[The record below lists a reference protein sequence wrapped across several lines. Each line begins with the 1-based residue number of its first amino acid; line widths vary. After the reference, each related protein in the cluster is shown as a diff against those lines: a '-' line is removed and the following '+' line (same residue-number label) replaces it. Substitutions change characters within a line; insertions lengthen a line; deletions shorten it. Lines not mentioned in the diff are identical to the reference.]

1 MCMKK
6 NNNRLL
12 RGVAAVLCL
21 ALMFLT
27 MSGMAMATDMED
39 APAGGAPEIVEA
51 ELPATPEETPEP
63 PPAEQGPDTQEPAPA
78 PPETTETPQL
88 EAEYALDADIP
99 AGWHNAPVTVTV
111 RIRDKNN
118 AGWQKVE
125 AALRETAERTDLTE
139 QLAHDGLA
147 RYTVPD
153 NGVVFFFV
161 TDPYGTEHTL
171 TLELRCID
179 LEAPVLR
186 AGVSGTLLR
195 VEAADALSGIAGVY
209 VNDELYTTLQN
220 GEFSVRIDKN
230 TRDSH
235 FYIMGVDNAGNRTG
249 YVVIANPFYEKETP
263 APSPTP
269 EQHSAHCPADCDCRK
284 PPSGNTGSSGNTS
297 SSGNTG
303 SNGSN
308 TGAGKPSNASG
319 STGKPAAAQTPAATE
334 PAKAQEPAGTAA
346 PVAIEKGTGFSQN
359 GSAVTRDL
367 LYDKHTNKQF
377 IAVETRNGHTL
388 YLVIDY
394 DKPLDE
400 DGDQYETYFLNLVD
414 ESDLLALI
422 DEDSAPVCS
431 CKDKCETGA
440 VNTACAVC
448 KTNMTECM
456 GKEKA
461 TEKTPEPEPTPDT
474 TDSPDKSGGEKKSGS
489 GLVVIVLLLLMAGGG
504 ALYWFKLRKKK
515 PDTKGPVDLDD
526 YDYGDEDEDEE
537 YENEDDAD
545 EPEETEDADA

>member
-39 APAGGAPEIVEA
+39 APAGDAPESTPEIVEA
-51 ELPATPEETPEP
+51 ELSATPEETPEP
-63 PPAEQGPDTQEPAPA
+63 PLAKQVPDTQEPAPA
-78 PPETTETPQL
+78 PPETTETPQP

-118 AGWQKVE
+118 AGWKKVE

-153 NGVVFFFV
+153 NGIVFFFV

-186 AGVSGTLLR
+186 AGVSGALLR
-195 VEAADALSGIAGVY
+195 VEAADALSGMAGVY

-220 GEFSVRIDKN
+220 GEFSLRIDRN

-249 YVVIANPFYEKETP
+249 YLVIANPFYEKETP

-284 PPSGNTGSSGNTS
+284 QSSGNTGSSG
-297 SSGNTG
+297 
-303 SNGSN
+303 SN
-308 TGAGKPSNASG
+308 TGVGKPSNASG

-334 PAKAQEPAGTAA
+334 PAKTQEPSDTAA

-400 DGDQYETYFLNLVD
+400 DGERYETYFLNLVD

-422 DEDSAPVCS
+422 DREDSIPVCS
-431 CKDKCETGA
+431 CANKCEAGA
-440 VNTACAVC
+440 VNTACEVC
-448 KTNMTECM
+448 RANITECA
-456 GKEKA
+456 GKAAEPKKEPE
-461 TEKTPEPEPTPDT
+461 TTPEPDPEP
-474 TDSPDKSGGEKKSGS
+474 EKKSGGS
-489 GLVVIVLLLLMAGGG
+489 GLLVVALLIVLAGGG

-545 EPEETEDADA
+545 ESEETEDADA

>member
-1 MCMKK
+1 MRMKNK
-6 NNNRLL
+6 FKGRRLL
-12 RGVAAVLCL
+12 RSAAAMICL
-21 ALMFLT
+21 AMMFLT

-39 APAGGAPEIVEA
+39 APAGGAPESTPEIVET
-51 ELPATPEETPEP
+51 EIPVTPEETPEP
-63 PPAEQGPDTQEPAPA
+63 PPAEQGSDTQEPAPA
-78 PPETTETPQL
+78 PPETTETPQP

-139 QLAHDGLA
+139 QLAHDGRA

-153 NGVVFFFV
+153 NGTVFFFV

-186 AGVSGTLLR
+186 AGVSGALLR
-195 VEAADALSGIAGVY
+195 VETADALSGMAGVY

-269 EQHSAHCPADCDCRK
+269 EQHSTHCPADCDCRK
-284 PPSGNTGSSGNTS
+284 QSSGNTSS

-308 TGAGKPSNASG
+308 TGAGKPSSTSG
-319 STGKPAAAQTPAATE
+319 STGKPAAAQTPAAE

-400 DGDQYETYFLNLVD
+400 DGERYETYFLNLVD

-431 CKDKCETGA
+431 CKDKCEAGA

-456 GKEKA
+456 GKEKV
-461 TEKTPEPEPTPDT
+461 TEKTPEPDPTPDT
-474 TDSPDKSGGEKKSGS
+474 SDSPDKDGGEKKSGS

-504 ALYWFKLRKKK
+504 ALYWFKFRKKK
-515 PDTKGPVDLDD
+515 PDSKGPVDLDD
-526 YDYGDEDEDEE
+526 YDYGDDEDEE

-545 EPEETEDADA
+545 EPEETEVADE

>member
-1 MCMKK
+1 MRMKNK
-6 NNNRLL
+6 FKGRRLL
-12 RGVAAVLCL
+12 RSAAAMICL
-21 ALMFLT
+21 AMMFFT

-39 APAGGAPEIVEA
+39 APAGGAPESTPEIVEA
-51 ELPATPEETPEP
+51 ELPVTPEETPEP

-78 PPETTETPQL
+78 PPETTETPQP
-88 EAEYALDADIP
+88 EAEYALEADIP
-99 AGWHNAPVTVTV
+99 TGWHNTPVTITV
-111 RIRDKNN
+111 RIVDKKGT
-118 AGWQKVE
+118 GWNKAE
-125 AALRETAERTDLTE
+125 AALGENAQRTDLTE
-139 QLAHDGLA
+139 QLAHDGRA

-153 NGVVFFFV
+153 NGTVFIFI
-161 TDPYGTEHTL
+161 TDPYGTEHKKEL
-171 TLELRCID
+171 TVSCMD
-179 LEAPVLR
+179 FEAPRLR
-186 AGVSGTLLR
+186 AGVSGMLLR
-195 VEAADALSGIAGVY
+195 VEAADALSGMAGVY

-220 GEFSVRIDKN
+220 GEFSIRIDKN

-235 FYIMGVDNAGNRTG
+235 FYIMGVDNARNRTG
-249 YVVIANPFYEKETP
+249 YLVIANPFYEKETP

-269 EQHSAHCPADCDCRK
+269 EQHSTHCPADCDCRK
-284 PPSGNTGSSGNTS
+284 QPSS
-297 SSGNTG
+297 NTG

-308 TGAGKPSNASG
+308 TGAGKPSSTSG
-319 STGKPAAAQTPAATE
+319 STGKPAAAQTPAAAE
-334 PAKAQEPAGTAA
+334 PEKAQEPAGTAA
-346 PVAIEKGTGFSQN
+346 PVTIEKGTGFSQN

-431 CKDKCETGA
+431 CKDKCEAGA
-440 VNTACAVC
+440 VNTACSVC
-448 KTNMTECM
+448 KNNMTECM
-456 GKEKA
+456 GKEKV
-461 TEKTPEPEPTPDT
+461 TEKTPEPDPTPDT
-474 TDSPDKSGGEKKSGS
+474 SDSPDKDGGEKKSGS
-489 GLVVIVLLLLMAGGG
+489 GLVVIVLVLLMAGGG
-504 ALYWFKLRKKK
+504 ALYWFKFRKKK
-515 PDTKGPVDLDD
+515 PDTKGSVDLDD
-526 YDYGDEDEDEE
+526 YDYGGEDEDEE

>member
-39 APAGGAPEIVEA
+39 APAGDAPESTPEIVAA

-63 PPAEQGPDTQEPAPA
+63 PPAEQAPDTQEPAPA
-78 PPETTETPQL
+78 PPETTETPQP

-118 AGWQKVE
+118 AGWHKVE

-153 NGVVFFFV
+153 NGIVFFFV

-186 AGVSGTLLR
+186 AGVSGALLR
-195 VEAADALSGIAGVY
+195 VEAADALSGMAGVY

-249 YVVIANPFYEKETP
+249 YVVIANPFYEKEAP

-284 PPSGNTGSSGNTS
+284 Q

-308 TGAGKPSNASG
+308 IGAGKPSNASG

-334 PAKAQEPAGTAA
+334 PVKTQEPAGTAA
-346 PVAIEKGTGFSQN
+346 PVTIEKGTGFSQN

-400 DGDQYETYFLNLVD
+400 DGERYETYFLNLVD

-422 DEDSAPVCS
+422 DREDSVPVCS
-431 CKDKCETGA
+431 CANKCEAGA
-440 VNTACAVC
+440 VNTTCEVC
-448 KTNMTECM
+448 RANMTECA
-456 GKEKA
+456 GKAAEPKKEPE
-461 TEKTPEPEPTPDT
+461 TTPEPDPEP
-474 TDSPDKSGGEKKSGS
+474 EKKSGGS
-489 GLVVIVLLLLMAGGG
+489 GLLVVALLIVLAGGG
-504 ALYWFKLRKKK
+504 ALYWFKLRKPKLQ
-515 PDTKGPVDLDD
+515 TKGPADLDD
-526 YDYGDEDEDEE
+526 YDYGEDDEYEE
-537 YENEDDAD
+537 YENED

>member
-1 MCMKK
+1 MRMKK

-12 RGVAAVLCL
+12 RGVAAVLCFT
-21 ALMFLT
+21 LMFLT

-39 APAGGAPEIVEA
+39 APAGGAPESTPEIMEA
-51 ELPATPEETPEP
+51 EFPVTPEETPEP

-78 PPETTETPQL
+78 PTETTETPQP
-88 EAEYALDADIP
+88 EAEYELEADIP

-118 AGWQKVE
+118 AAWQKVE

-139 QLAHDGLA
+139 QLAHDGRA

-153 NGVVFFFV
+153 NGIVFFFV
-161 TDPYGTEHTL
+161 TDPYGTEHKKEL
-171 TLELRCID
+171 TVSCMD
-179 LEAPVLR
+179 FEAPRLR
-186 AGVSGTLLR
+186 AGVNGTLLR
-195 VEAADALSGIAGVY
+195 VEAADALSGMAGVY

-269 EQHSAHCPADCDCRK
+269 EQHSTHCPADCDCRK
-284 PPSGNTGSSGNTS
+284 Q

-308 TGAGKPSNASG
+308 TGAGKPSSTSG
-319 STGKPAAAQTPAATE
+319 STGKPAAAQTPAAE
-334 PAKAQEPAGTAA
+334 PAKAQEPAGTAT

-422 DEDSAPVCS
+422 GEDSAPVCS
-431 CKDKCETGA
+431 CKDKCEAGA

-448 KTNMTECM
+448 KNNMTECM
-456 GKEKA
+456 GKEKV
-461 TEKTPEPEPTPDT
+461 TEKTPEPDPTPDT
-474 TDSPDKSGGEKKSGS
+474 SDSPDKSGGEKKSGI
-489 GLVVIVLLLLMAGGG
+489 GLVVIVLVLLMAGGG

-545 EPEETEDADA
+545 EPEETEGADA

>member
-21 ALMFLT
+21 ALMLLT

-39 APAGGAPEIVEA
+39 APAGDAPESTPEIVGF
-51 ELPATPEETPEP
+51 ELSVRTEET
-63 PPAEQGPDTQEPAPA
+63 PDTQEPAPT
-78 PPETTETPQL
+78 PPETTETPQP

-99 AGWHNAPVTVTV
+99 AGWHNAPVTVTI

-139 QLAHDGLA
+139 QLARDGLA
-147 RYTVPD
+147 HYTVPD
-153 NGVVFFFV
+153 NGIVFFFV

-171 TLELRCID
+171 TLELRCMDI
-179 LEAPVLR
+179 EAPTIR

-195 VEAADALSGIAGVY
+195 VEAADAPSGMAGVY
-209 VNDELYTTLQN
+209 VNDELYTTLQD
-220 GEFSVRIDKN
+220 GAFSLRIDRN

-235 FYIMGVDNAGNRTG
+235 FYIMGADNAGNRTG
-249 YVVIANPFYEKETP
+249 YLVIANPFYEKETP
-263 APSPTP
+263 APSLTP

-284 PPSGNTGSSGNTS
+284 QQSSGTSEKTGSTGNIGSGGNDA
-297 SSGNTG
+297 SSGKL
-303 SNGSN
+303 SS
-308 TGAGKPSNASG
+308 ASAASG
-319 STGKPAAAQTPAATE
+319 STAKPAAAQTSAAAETTKTQEAAADTE
-334 PAKAQEPAGTAA
+334 

-400 DGDQYETYFLNLVD
+400 DGERYETYFLNLVD

-422 DEDSAPVCS
+422 DGEDSVPVCS
-431 CKDKCETGA
+431 CTNKCEAGA
-440 VNTACAVC
+440 VNTACEVC
-448 KTNMTECM
+448 RANMTECA
-456 GKEKA
+456 GKAAEPKKEPE
-461 TEKTPEPEPTPDT
+461 TTPETDPEPE
-474 TDSPDKSGGEKKSGS
+474 KKGGGS
-489 GLVVIVLLLLMAGGG
+489 GLLVVALLIVLAGGG
-504 ALYWFKLRKKK
+504 ALYWFKLRKQK
-515 PDTKGPVDLDD
+515 PQTKGSADLDD
-526 YDYGDEDEDEE
+526 YDYGEDDEYEE
-537 YENEDDAD
+537 YENED
-545 EPEETEDADA
+545 EPEETEVADE

>member
-1 MCMKK
+1 MSMKK

-39 APAGGAPEIVEA
+39 APAGDAPESTPEIVEA
-51 ELPATPEETPEP
+51 ELSATPEETPEP
-63 PPAEQGPDTQEPAPA
+63 PPAKQVPDTQEPAPA
-78 PPETTETPQL
+78 PPETTETPQP

-118 AGWQKVE
+118 AGWKKVE

-153 NGVVFFFV
+153 NGIVFFFV

-171 TLELRCID
+171 TLELRYID

-186 AGVSGTLLR
+186 AGVSGALLR
-195 VEAADALSGIAGVY
+195 VEAADALSGMAGVY

-220 GEFSVRIDKN
+220 GEFSLRIDRN

-249 YVVIANPFYEKETP
+249 YLVIANPFYEKETP

-284 PPSGNTGSSGNTS
+284 QSSGNTGSSG
-297 SSGNTG
+297 
-303 SNGSN
+303 SN
-308 TGAGKPSNASG
+308 TGVGKPSNASG
-319 STGKPAAAQTPAATE
+319 STGKPAAAQTPATTE
-334 PAKAQEPAGTAA
+334 PAKTQEPSDTAA

-400 DGDQYETYFLNLVD
+400 DGERYETYFLNLVD

-422 DEDSAPVCS
+422 DREDSIPVCS
-431 CKDKCETGA
+431 CANKCEAGA
-440 VNTACAVC
+440 VNTACEVC
-448 KTNMTECM
+448 RANITECA
-456 GKEKA
+456 GKAAEPKKEPE
-461 TEKTPEPEPTPDT
+461 TTPEPDPEP
-474 TDSPDKSGGEKKSGS
+474 EKKSGGS
-489 GLVVIVLLLLMAGGG
+489 GLLVVALLIVLAGGG
-504 ALYWFKLRKKK
+504 ALYWFKLRKPK
-515 PDTKGPVDLDD
+515 PQTKGPADLDD
-526 YDYGDEDEDEE
+526 YDYGEDDEYEE
-537 YENEDDAD
+537 YENED
-545 EPEETEDADA
+545 EPEETEVTDE

>member
-27 MSGMAMATDMED
+27 MSGMAMATDTED
-39 APAGGAPEIVEA
+39 APAGGAPESTPEIVEA
-51 ELPATPEETPEP
+51 ELPVTPEETPGS
-63 PPAEQGPDTQEPAPA
+63 PPAEQVPDTQEPAPA
-78 PPETTETPQL
+78 PPETTETPQP

-139 QLAHDGLA
+139 QLAHNGLA

-153 NGVVFFFV
+153 NGIVFFFV

-195 VEAADALSGIAGVY
+195 VEAADTLSGIAGVY

-269 EQHSAHCPADCDCRK
+269 EQHSTHCPADCDCRK
-284 PPSGNTGSSGNTS
+284 QPSGNTGSS
-297 SSGNTG
+297 
-303 SNGSN
+303 GSN

-319 STGKPAAAQTPAATE
+319 STGKTAAAQIPAATE
-334 PAKAQEPAGTAA
+334 PAKTQEPADTAA

-400 DGDQYETYFLNLVD
+400 DGERYETYFLNLVD

-431 CKDKCETGA
+431 CKDKCEAGA

-448 KTNMTECM
+448 KNNMTECM

-461 TEKTPEPEPTPDT
+461 AEKTPEPDPTPDT
-474 TDSPDKSGGEKKSGS
+474 SDSPDKDGGEKKSGS

-526 YDYGDEDEDEE
+526 YDYGDDEDEE
-537 YENEDDAD
+537 YENEDGAD
-545 EPEETEDADA
+545 KPEETEDADA

>member
-1 MCMKK
+1 MKNVNIK
-6 NNNRLL
+6 KAILPNLPYAFIALYATKLGQAARLSPGADFSAKAL
-12 RGVAAVLCL
+12 HIMEGFAAAFQSALPSFHPIDLCVGVAAALLIRL
-21 ALMFLT
+21 A
-27 MSGMAMATDMED
+27 
-39 APAGGAPEIVEA
+39 
-51 ELPATPEETPEP
+51 
-63 PPAEQGPDTQEPAPA
+63 
-78 PPETTETPQL
+78 
-88 EAEYALDADIP
+88 
-99 AGWHNAPVTVTV
+99 
-111 RIRDKNN
+111 
-118 AGWQKVE
+118 
-125 AALRETAERTDLTE
+125 
-139 QLAHDGLA
+139 
-147 RYTVPD
+147 
-153 NGVVFFFV
+153 
-161 TDPYGTEHTL
+161 
-171 TLELRCID
+171 
-179 LEAPVLR
+179 
-186 AGVSGTLLR
+186 
-195 VEAADALSGIAGVY
+195 VY
-209 VNDELYTTLQN
+209 V
-220 GEFSVRIDKN
+220 
-230 TRDSH
+230 
-235 FYIMGVDNAGNRTG
+235 
-249 YVVIANPFYEKETP
+249 
-263 APSPTP
+263 
-269 EQHSAHCPADCDCRK
+269 
-284 PPSGNTGSSGNTS
+284 
-297 SSGNTG
+297 
-303 SNGSN
+303 

-319 STGKPAAAQTPAATE
+319 SMGKPAAAQTPAATE

-346 PVAIEKGTGFSQN
+346 PVTIEKGTGFSQN

-431 CKDKCETGA
+431 CKDKCEAGA

-456 GKEKA
+456 GKEKV
-461 TEKTPEPEPTPDT
+461 TEKMPEPDPTPGT
-474 TDSPDKSGGEKKSGS
+474 TDSPDKDGGEKKSGS